1 MQQNHTETALADTA
15 TNAQW
20 QLAAKQL
27 LVEIEFLAVFL
38 AFQLQLAQQTLL
50 VHTNTHGTQL
60 ETSAQYRIPDQ
71 DIAIKTWQTI
81 LSHRTPVIVV
91 GSSAIMLLSIAQLA
105 TDSLDEYGTIL
116 LADGILTL
124 LGSLV
129 GIHIQQLL
137 GMNKV
142 NLFGQER
149 LNLWIMLTGE
159 ILSAQMAA

>member
-1 MQQNHTETALADTA
+1 
-15 TNAQW
+15 
-20 QLAAKQL
+20 
-27 LVEIEFLAVFL
+27 
-38 AFQLQLAQQTLL
+38 
-50 VHTNTHGTQL
+50 
-60 ETSAQYRIPDQ
+60 
-71 DIAIKTWQTI
+71 
-81 LSHRTPVIVV
+81 
-91 GSSAIMLLSIAQLA
+91 MLLSIAQLA

-159 ILSAQMAA
+159 ILSAQNGSIDATNHIAKESQRAVFLLDHCLPVPLVYI